1 MFKLLTQKCYYLTF
15 ICNTILLF
23 ILYWSKDK
31 YQNDENTII
40 GGIYDCIIFF
50 IIFTFILDIIVYY
63 YFPPLSPTTDDI
75 ENNSIPEEFVCK
87 KIKFYFKNEIWCYI
101 YIIIS
106 RAFVIW
112 LAYNGLN
119 SKELIDPIK
128 NQIFRLSILRFL
140 LDPICRYFHKKY
152 HNSV

>member
-1 MFKLLTQKCYYLTF
+1 MYKTLTQNCHYITF
-15 ICNTILLF
+15 ICNIILLF

-40 GGIYDCIIFF
+40 GGIYDRIIFF

-63 YFPPLSPTTDDI
+63 YISPTTGDT
-75 ENNSIPEEFVCK
+75 ENQNQNSIPEEYVCN

-112 LAYNGLN
+112 FSYKGLN
-119 SKELIDPIK
+119 NKELIYPIK

-140 LDPICRYFHKKY
+140 LDPICVYFHKKY